1 MEIERPNR
9 RTFKKQFTLLR
20 CSAHNNIFREIAMRS
35 SRCVLLR
42 IFLNYSYVVPK
53 NRGINTRRWKE
64 KKIQHRLFRANR
76 YVYMF
81 SKTLLYKYYIRK
93 SKRHF

>member
-42 IFLNYSYVVPK
+42 IFLKLFLRSSEEPRNQYEEMERKK
-53 NRGINTRRWKE
+53 NPTPI
-64 KKIQHRLFRANR
+64 IP
-76 YVYMF
+76 
-81 SKTLLYKYYIRK
+81 RK
-93 SKRHF
+93 SLRVHVFENFTL